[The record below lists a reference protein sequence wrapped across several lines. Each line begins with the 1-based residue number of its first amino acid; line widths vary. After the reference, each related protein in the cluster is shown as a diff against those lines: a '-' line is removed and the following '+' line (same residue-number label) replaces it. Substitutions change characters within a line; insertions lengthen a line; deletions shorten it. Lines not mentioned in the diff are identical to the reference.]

1 MDSQKTKKKALE
13 FIKST
18 KNILNKIFI
27 ITEYHNTQSFYIYNG
42 MMLTKEIENIQYSI
56 IHNRVSINKLKN
68 DDIYIINELE
78 NKHNTFNLIK

>member
-1 MDSQKTKKKALE
+1 
-13 FIKST
+13 
-18 KNILNKIFI
+18 
-27 ITEYHNTQSFYIYNG
+27 